1 MAQRLN
7 CSRSV
12 FVLARASLS
21 YVVAVVVSELQSE
34 VLFLQQ
40 FQMTTDFVE
49 EVSAK
54 NLLLGKN

>member
-7 CSRSV
+7 SSRGV
-12 FVLARASLS
+12 FVLAGASLS

-40 FQMTTDFVE
+40 FQMTADFVE
-49 EVSAK
+49 EVSA
-54 NLLLGKN
+54 